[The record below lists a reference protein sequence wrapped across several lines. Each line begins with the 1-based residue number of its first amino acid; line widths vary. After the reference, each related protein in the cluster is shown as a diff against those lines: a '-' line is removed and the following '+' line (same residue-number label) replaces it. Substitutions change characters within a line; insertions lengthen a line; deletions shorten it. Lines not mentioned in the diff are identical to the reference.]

1 MRLATKK
8 ALLASIEH
16 WRENE
21 QAKSLHHV
29 QLGRTSCA
37 LCRRFGYPCERTT
50 PKTTELCPVAKAS
63 GWKSCQ
69 NTPYSDAYEADQIED
84 LLAFRAAARRER
96 EFLESLLPSPK
107 K

>member
-21 QAKSLHHV
+21 QAKSFKQV
-29 QLGRTSCA
+29 RLGRTSCA
-37 LCRRFGYPCERTT
+37 LCQRFGYTCERTT
-50 PKTTELCPVAKAS
+50 PKTTELCPVAKAT
-63 GWKSCQ
+63 GRKCCH

-84 LLAFRAAARRER
+84 IRAFRAAARRER

>member
-16 WRENE
+16 WRELE
-21 QAKSLHHV
+21 QAKDLNHV
-29 QLGRTSCA
+29 LLGRTSCA
-37 LCRRFGYPCERTT
+37 LCQRFGFPCERTT

-63 GWKSCQ
+63 GWKCCQ

-84 LLAFRAAARRER
+84 LPAFRAAARRER